1 MGDAWINMGDA
12 MMSGRGRC
20 RKSGAENNRSGKRNF
35 YLAEHFRVFRLSF
48 ATRPENGYRF
58 FICTVAYPEFGE
70 EVIARMLEFGKP
82 LSDRDF
88 NYLRVA
94 DGATWPNAKR
104 FLSVPTVGS

>member
-1 MGDAWINMGDA
+1 MKKPFGAPEVRDIRAWLE
-12 MMSGRGRC
+12 S
-20 RKSGAENNRSGKRNF
+20 K
-35 YLAEHFRVFRLSF
+35 
-48 ATRPENGYRF
+48 YRF
-58 FICTVAYPEFGE
+58 FICTVAFPEFGE

-82 LSDRDF
+82 LSDKDF

>member
-1 MGDAWINMGDA
+1 
-12 MMSGRGRC
+12 
-20 RKSGAENNRSGKRNF
+20 
-35 YLAEHFRVFRLSF
+35 
-48 ATRPENGYRF
+48 
-58 FICTVAYPEFGE
+58 VALPEFGE